1 MSDVVVYPFQG
12 SVAVSYPAAG
22 IPIQF
27 IIDNVVPP
35 DSPYAVIDSADV
47 PSQEGGYRGAWQYD
61 FETPGAVLTVD
72 LPISKNLF
80 QGGKNVAAT
89 REVQSLSPYYL
100 EAVASGNPT
109 GTITDAINA
118 ITTARDSVDYLAAST
133 VTDLTKFWPAVL
145 GTNPFIT
152 PTTGSISVG
161 RGAVGNP
168 EDINNSWLVTWNSLI
183 PPEDT
188 ELYIPGTGITIDFS
202 GTVGVPPNYV
212 YSGSC
217 YDPGDYLT
225 QLRQASTGFVLFEF
239 VCPLAG
245 VENQVLEFPSVA
257 PFPAFAT
264 GVINIGRGQFGG
276 PLDLN
281 ESTYVMF
288 NSPYSLT
295 QSETELYV
303 PGTGITLAYGALSP
317 GGFNSA
323 GPCFNTG
330 DYLIQIRVA
339 ETNIVIAEFEVP
351 LSTDGSNE
359 DITF

>member
-1 MSDVVVYPFQG
+1 MSDVVIFPFNG
-12 SVAVSYPAAG
+12 GLAVSTPFADSST
-22 IPIQF
+22 QF

-35 DSPYAVIDSADV
+35 GSPYAVIDSTTLPAE
-47 PSQEGGYRGAWQYD
+47 QAGYRAAWEYN
-61 FETPGAVLTVD
+61 FVTPAGVNVNLTEAKT
-72 LPISKNLF
+72 IF
-80 QGGKNVAAT
+80 QEKKDSNAAL
-89 REVQSLSPYYL
+89 EVQPLTSYYV
-100 EAVASGNPT
+100 EATIAGNPT
-109 GTITDAINA
+109 GAITTAINA
-118 ITTARDSVDYLAAST
+118 ITAARDSVDYLAAST
-133 VTDLTKFWPAVL
+133 VNDLTKFWPPVL

-225 QLRQASTGFVLFEF
+225 QLRQTSTGFVLFEF

-245 VENQVLEFPSVA
+245 AENQVLEFPGVS

-295 QSETELYV
+295 QSQTELYV

-339 ETNIVIAEFEVP
+339 DTNFVIAEFEVP